1 MCCNYFPEKKL
12 TKWCNGVFSNFD
24 PVCCFVRIDMM
35 VFWYAPSC
43 ECCVCVLLLPQCWSL
58 LLVEG
63 ELPEPRDRHAACC
76 LNYNGSHPQ
85 LLISGGLD
93 RRDQVLGDC
102 WLLCVVMRR
111 WRKVTC

>member
-43 ECCVCVLLLPQCWSL
+43 ECCVCVAPPTVLVFTASGGGAPRAEEWPRSL
-58 LLVEG
+58 L
-63 ELPEPRDRHAACC
+63 
-76 LNYNGSHPQ
+76 SQ
-85 LLISGGLD
+85 L
-93 RRDQVLGDC
+93 Q
-102 WLLCVVMRR
+102 
-111 WRKVTC
+111 